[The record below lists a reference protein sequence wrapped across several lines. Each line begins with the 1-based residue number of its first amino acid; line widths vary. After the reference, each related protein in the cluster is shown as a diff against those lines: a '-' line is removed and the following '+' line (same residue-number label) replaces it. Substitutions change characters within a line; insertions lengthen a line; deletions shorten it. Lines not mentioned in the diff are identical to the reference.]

1 MIVNLHPPKT
11 NVNTKFFSQ
20 LFGVVFPPEWY
31 TESSFELFMSAE
43 RLISASER
51 RTIMDMELFF
61 ILGGGLLIIL
71 FAVVVAV
78 IVSVSGAVAAN
89 SSDLDE

>member
-1 MIVNLHPPKT
+1 MSIPN
-11 NVNTKFFSQ
+11 FSQ
-20 LFGVVFPPEWY
+20 LFVVVLNPEWY
-31 TESSFELFMSAE
+31 TESSFELFMSAK

-51 RTIMDMELFF
+51 RTIMELFF

-78 IVSVSGAVAAN
+78 IVSVAGAMAAEN
-89 SSDLDE
+89 SDLE